1 MSVKHLVH
9 RLHLR
14 HLLVLIHKLTSMEE
28 EKAQGIIEYSLI
40 LAFVAIV
47 ALGISRADTIGSH
60 VNGIIAAM
68 AGLFH

>member
-1 MSVKHLVH
+1 MSLMMSV
-9 RLHLR
+9 LHL
-14 HLLVLIHKLTSMEE
+14 LLRSHKLTSMEE

>member
-1 MSVKHLVH
+1 MSVMHLIH
-9 RLHLR
+9 RLHL
-14 HLLVLIHKLTSMEE
+14 LVLLHKLTSMEE